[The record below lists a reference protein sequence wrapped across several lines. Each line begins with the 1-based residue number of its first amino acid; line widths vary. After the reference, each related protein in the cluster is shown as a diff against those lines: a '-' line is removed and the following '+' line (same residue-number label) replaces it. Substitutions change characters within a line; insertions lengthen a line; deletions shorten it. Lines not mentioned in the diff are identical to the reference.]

1 MPRVAATQ
9 QRPVGF
15 RDGAWGAVNHAP
27 SSNNGPSGKWVEE
40 HVLRSFNVARSDC
53 CMTDC
58 INTARRNKGQS
69 ERIRETYEPAV
80 AKLGLPAVV
89 MEAAPVGEATVV
101 REAKRCQLRRL
112 SAELDAARPE
122 VVITLGDAALRV
134 LCLLVEIDSG
144 DPGPA
149 LREESYGREAIVRH
163 SGGRARWLPLVHPRP
178 GSEPPSGVRFIHGG
192 NRGSPERAYGGVRA
206 VWSITFGWL
215 ITVQGRSTRRA
226 GVGPLPSHQRGLQPL
241 AINKPCYLDPGVSP
255 DRTSTGWLL

>member
-1 MPRVAATQ
+1 LLVDNEPEVFWNGEGAKSMLFVWKDA
-9 QRPVGF
+9 VGF

-40 HVLRSFNVARSDC
+40 HVLRPFNVARGDC

-69 ERIRETYEPAV
+69 KRIRETYEPAV

-101 REAKRCQLRRL
+101 REVKRSQLCRL

-122 VVITLGDAALRV
+122 VVITLGNAALRV
-134 LCLLVEIDSG
+134 LRLLVEIDSG

-178 GSEPPSGVRFIHGG
+178 GERTPKWREIHSRWESRLV
-192 NRGSPERAYGGVRA
+192 N
-206 VWSITFGWL
+206 
-215 ITVQGRSTRRA
+215 
-226 GVGPLPSHQRGLQPL
+226 
-241 AINKPCYLDPGVSP
+241 
-255 DRTSTGWLL
+255 